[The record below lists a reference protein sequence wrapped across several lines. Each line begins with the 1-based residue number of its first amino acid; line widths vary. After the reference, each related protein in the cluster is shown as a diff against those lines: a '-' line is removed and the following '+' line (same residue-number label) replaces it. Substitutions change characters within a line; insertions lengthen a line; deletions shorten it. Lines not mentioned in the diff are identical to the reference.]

1 MSIRYLSSTE
11 LLHLNA
17 YLSQRESMPFGIQSL
32 TALEAAVERPQLKL
46 EGNYEPFPDIWQKA
60 AALVDSC
67 VKQKPFVKMNALTG
81 FFGADLFL
89 RLNGYTLC
97 SAVEDLEYIGSM
109 ALQQETLPQIA
120 AWLKDRA
127 TVRETF

>member
-1 MSIRYLSSTE
+1 
-11 LLHLNA
+11 
-17 YLSQRESMPFGIQSL
+17 
-32 TALEAAVERPQLKL
+32 
-46 EGNYEPFPDIWQKA
+46 
-60 AALVDSC
+60 
-67 VKQKPFVKMNALTG
+67 MNALTG

-89 RLNGYTLC
+89 RLNGYTLR

-127 TVRETF
+127 SARETL

>member
-1 MSIRYLSSTE
+1 MSIRYLSATE

-32 TALEAAVERPQLKL
+32 TALEEAVERPQLKL
-46 EGNYEPFPDIWQKA
+46 EGDYEPFPDIWQKA

-89 RLNGYTLC
+89 RLNGYTLR

-127 TVRETF
+127 SARETL

>member
-1 MSIRYLSSTE
+1 MTIRYLSATE
-11 LLHLNA
+11 LLYLNA
-17 YLSQRESMPFGIQSL
+17 YLSQREKMPFGIKSL
-32 TALEAAVERPQLKL
+32 SALEEAIARPQLKL
-46 EGNYEPFPDIWQKA
+46 EGDYEPFPDVWQKA

-89 RLNGYTLC
+89 RLNGQVLR
-97 SAVEDLEYIGSM
+97 SAPEDLEYIGSM

-120 AWLKDRA
+120 AWLTNRA
-127 TVRETF
+127 TAQETI

>member
-1 MSIRYLSSTE
+1 MSIRYLSATE

-17 YLSQRESMPFGIQSL
+17 FLSQRESMPFGLQSL
-32 TALEAAVERPQLKL
+32 TALEEAIERPQLKL
-46 EGNYEPFPDIWQKA
+46 EGDYEPFPDIWQKA

-67 VKQKPFVKMNALTG
+67 VKHKPFVKMNALTG

-89 RLNGYTLC
+89 RLNGYALR
-97 SAVEDLEYIGSM
+97 SAIEDLEYIGSM

-127 TVRETF
+127 TLKEAL

>member
-1 MSIRYLSSTE
+1 M
-11 LLHLNA
+11 A
-17 YLSQRESMPFGIQSL
+17 
-32 TALEAAVERPQLKL
+32 
-46 EGNYEPFPDIWQKA
+46 KA

-89 RLNGYTLC
+89 RLNGQVLR
-97 SAVEDLEYIGSM
+97 SAPEDLEYIGSM

-120 AWLKDRA
+120 AWLTNRA
-127 TVRETF
+127 TAQETI

>member
-1 MSIRYLSSTE
+1 MSIRNLSATE

-32 TALEAAVERPQLKL
+32 TALEEAVERPQLKL
-46 EGNYEPFPDIWQKA
+46 EGDYEPFPDIWQKA

-89 RLNGYTLC
+89 RLNGYTLR

-127 TVRETF
+127 SARETL